1 MPNTVSTV
9 DMIGRNV
16 NINQPVERIV
26 CLVPSITE
34 LLFEIGLGHLV
45 VGVTVFCVHPEKAI
59 KSLPKVGGT
68 KKVRMQAIEDLRPD
82 LIICNQEE
90 NTLEMVQALE
100 EQFPVWVSSISNLK
114 ECYRLILELGH
125 IHGVTQSALNLQQAI
140 QKAFAE
146 IKIRHRYRCLYLIW
160 RNPYMS
166 IGKDTFIH
174 HMLALAGFDHVI
186 DNTRYPELSAE
197 SLKDLA
203 IDVLLLS
210 SEPYPFK
217 DKHIA
222 ELQKL
227 LPNIPILLV
236 DGELFSWYGSRLLHS
251 PAYFNDL
258 QRQLHLIKR

>member
-1 MPNTVSTV
+1 MTNALSTV

-16 NINQPVERIV
+16 QIRQPIERIV

-45 VGVTVFCVHPEKAI
+45 VGVTVFCVHPENAVKHLI
-59 KSLPKVGGT
+59 KVGGT
-68 KKVRMQAIEDLRPD
+68 KKVRMQAIEDLKPD

-90 NTLEMVQALE
+90 NTLEMVNALE
-100 EQFPVWVSSISNLK
+100 EQFPVWVSSVCNLK
-114 ECYRLILELGH
+114 ECYRLILELGQ
-125 IHGVTQSALNLQQAI
+125 IHGVVPSALKLQQDI
-140 QKAFAE
+140 QKAFAS
-146 IKIRHRYRCLYLIW
+146 IKVRHRYRCLYLIW

-174 HMLALAGFDHVI
+174 HLLELAGFDHI
-186 DNTRYPELSAE
+186 IESNRYPEISAE
-197 SLKDLA
+197 ALA
-203 IDVLLLS
+203 ELTIDVLLLS

-222 ELQKL
+222 ELKAL
-227 LPNIPILLV
+227 LPNTHILLV
-236 DGELFSWYGSRLLHS
+236 DGELFSWYGSRLLQS

-258 QRQLHLIKR
+258 QRQLHLLKR